1 MKGVTLMFKKLQK
14 HAGEV
19 LEFPS
24 DILGNEPKIT
34 IIGRTEMII
43 EYFLEVVLFSDQ
55 EIILKTASGK
65 LSIKGKGFV
74 LALLLQ
80 TEIHV
85 KGEITQLS
93 FEEEV

>member
-1 MKGVTLMFKKLQK
+1 MFKKLQK

-19 LEFPS
+19 LELPS
-24 DILGNEPKIT
+24 DILDKGPKIT

-43 EYFLEVVLFSDQ
+43 ECFLEMVLFSDE

-65 LSIKGKGFV
+65 LSVIGKGFV
-74 LALLLQ
+74 LDLVLQ
-80 TEIHV
+80 TEVRI
-85 KGEITQLS
+85 KGEVAQLS